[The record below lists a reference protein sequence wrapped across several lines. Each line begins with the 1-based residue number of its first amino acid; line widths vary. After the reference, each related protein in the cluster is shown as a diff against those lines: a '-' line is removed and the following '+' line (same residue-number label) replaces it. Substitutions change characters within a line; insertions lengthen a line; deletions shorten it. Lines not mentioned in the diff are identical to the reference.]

1 MQIAVC
7 DDEKVYLD
15 CLSRKIKACFKEF
28 EIEISLDKY
37 LNAVSFL
44 EQHNQ
49 NPYDIVFLDILMPEM
64 NGLDVANRIRN
75 LSEKTIIIIITTEN
89 HLVYESF
96 DYRPFNFIPKDL
108 DIFDQKLRSVIGKLM
123 FFLQTSKTLCFDL
136 PYGEIGKVTV
146 GDIIYICSR
155 SNYIDIICKSNV
167 KLKIRSTID
176 NISGMLP
183 EQHFARTHNRI
194 IVNLN
199 HIQRIDYPN
208 HIVYLTDS
216 NHAEI
221 SRRYKN
227 SLAEKY
233 KMFIRETT

>member
-44 EQHNQ
+44 EQHEQ
-49 NPYDIVFLDILMPEM
+49 NPYDVVFLDILMPEM

-75 LSEKTIIIIITTEN
+75 LSEKTIIIFITTEN

-146 GDIIYICSR
+146 GDIIYI
-155 SNYIDIICKSNV
+155 
-167 KLKIRSTID
+167 
-176 NISGMLP
+176 SGMLP

-216 NHAEI
+216 NQAEI

-233 KMFIRETT
+233 KKFIRETT

>member
-44 EQHNQ
+44 EQHEQ
-49 NPYDIVFLDILMPEM
+49 NPYDVVFLDILMPEM

-75 LSEKTIIIIITTEN
+75 LSEKTIIIFITTEN

-167 KLKIRSTID
+167 NSFHFPGTSLSYRIPCIFMALGAGLSRCAVRKASEILPRLETGKMAMETCLAKIPI
-176 NISGMLP
+176 
-183 EQHFARTHNRI
+183 
-194 IVNLN
+194 
-199 HIQRIDYPN
+199 
-208 HIVYLTDS
+208 
-216 NHAEI
+216 
-221 SRRYKN
+221 
-227 SLAEKY
+227 
-233 KMFIRETT
+233 

>member
-1 MQIAVC
+1 
-7 DDEKVYLD
+7 
-15 CLSRKIKACFKEF
+15 
-28 EIEISLDKY
+28 
-37 LNAVSFL
+37 
-44 EQHNQ
+44 
-49 NPYDIVFLDILMPEM
+49 MPEM
-64 NGLDVANRIRN
+64 NGFDVANRIRN
-75 LSEKTIIIIITTEN
+75 LSEKTIIIFITTEN

-176 NISGMLP
+176 NISAMLP

-216 NHAEI
+216 NQAEI

-233 KMFIRETT
+233 KKFIRETT

>member
-15 CLSRKIKACFKEF
+15 CLSKKIEVCFKEF

-49 NPYDIVFLDILMPEM
+49 NPYDVVFLDILMPEM

-75 LSEKTIIIIITTEN
+75 LSEKTIIIFITTEN

-108 DIFDQKLRSVIGKLM
+108 DVFDQKLRSVIGKLM

-167 KLKIRSTID
+167 MLKIRSTID

-216 NHAEI
+216 NRAEI
-221 SRRYKN
+221 SQRYKN

-233 KMFIRETT
+233 KKFIRETT

>member
-1 MQIAVC
+1 M
-7 DDEKVYLD
+7 Y
-15 CLSRKIKACFKEF
+15 
-28 EIEISLDKY
+28 
-37 LNAVSFL
+37 
-44 EQHNQ
+44 
-49 NPYDIVFLDILMPEM
+49 
-64 NGLDVANRIRN
+64 
-75 LSEKTIIIIITTEN
+75 T
-89 HLVYESF
+89 
-96 DYRPFNFIPKDL
+96 KDL

-216 NHAEI
+216 NRAEI

-233 KMFIRETT
+233 KKFIRETT

>member
-49 NPYDIVFLDILMPEM
+49 NPYDVVFLDILMPEM

-75 LSEKTIIIIITTEN
+75 LSEKTIIIFITTEN

-108 DIFDQKLRSVIGKLM
+108 DIFDQKLRSVIGKLL
-123 FFLQTSKTLCFDL
+123 FFIQTSKTLC
-136 PYGEIGKVTV
+136 
-146 GDIIYICSR
+146 R

-167 KLKIRSTID
+167 MLKIRSTID

-216 NHAEI
+216 NQAEI

-233 KMFIRETT
+233 KKFIRETT

>member
-44 EQHNQ
+44 EQHEQ
-49 NPYDIVFLDILMPEM
+49 NPYDVVFLDILMPEM

-75 LSEKTIIIIITTEN
+75 LSEKTIIIFITTEN
-89 HLVYESF
+89 
-96 DYRPFNFIPKDL
+96 
-108 DIFDQKLRSVIGKLM
+108 IFDQKLRSVIGKLM

-167 KLKIRSTID
+167 MLKIRSTID

-216 NHAEI
+216 NQAEI

-233 KMFIRETT
+233 KKFIRETT